1 MIADHLSQLR
11 RALLESD
18 SVPETTKAEL
28 LRLLAAAENEAANP
42 AGEAMSQTSE
52 TATVS
57 AEGEPTVLEQLKTSL
72 EELENS
78 HPEATGF
85 VNRFATVLANM
96 GI

>member
-28 LRLLAAAENEAANP
+28 LRLLAAAENEAASP
-42 AGEAMSQTSE
+42 ADADLAQSSE
-52 TATVS
+52 TDMAT
-57 AEGEPTVLEQLKTSL
+57 AEGGPTVLEQLKTSL